1 MHDGQED
8 LSRYAWLSIGTGIV
22 VFALKLYA
30 YFLTDSVG
38 LLSDALESTVN
49 IVAAVVALV
58 ALKAAARP
66 GDERHHFGLSKA
78 EYFSALFEGLM
89 ILIAAG
95 LIMFTA
101 IPRFLNPQP
110 LEDLGIGL
118 FISGIATVLNFVVA
132 GILMRAGLKHRSI
145 VLQADSK
152 HLMTDVWTSGG
163 VIIAVLL
170 VGWTGWLRLD
180 PLIAMAVALN
190 IVFAGL
196 KLIGSSAMGLLDASL
211 PEEENALIVEVLQRH
226 QTENGAVPRAAD
238 PGVGAPAVRL
248 HARAGPGRV
257 ERHSGARPAGGGR
270 GGHPPRPARH
280 RHRHPSGAHR
290 GPTGMGRPTP
300 RRSDDP
306 RRGPLERRLSPEG
319 RRPSPISCASPRRPQ
334 RNQPPGRV
342 RCAAPA
348 TSHQKRWIRAAARP
362 PWANLAPVPVAR
374 LDITSLLGTGTSAR
388 SPDTPTDQGGF
399 QRN

>member
-1 MHDGQED
+1 MSDVHDGQPD
-8 LSRYAWLSIGTGIV
+8 LSRYAWLSIATGIV
-22 VFALKLYA
+22 VFGLKMLA
-30 YFLTDSVG
+30 YFLTGSIG
-38 LLSDALESTVN
+38 LLSDAMESTVN
-49 IVAAVVALV
+49 IVAAFVALV
-58 ALKAAARP
+58 ALKAASKP

-101 IPRFLNPQP
+101 IPRLLDPQP

-118 FISGIATVLNFVVA
+118 TISAIASGLNFVVA
-132 GILMRAGLKHRSI
+132 TILMRAGLRHRSI

-163 VIIAVLL
+163 VILAVLL

-226 QTENGAVPRAAD
+226 QTEKVRFHALQTRESGRQRFVSMHVLVPGAWTVEKGHDLLETVEEEIRHALPDTIISTHLEPIEDPRAW
-238 PGVGAPAVRL
+238 
-248 HARAGPGRV
+248 
-257 ERHSGARPAGGGR
+257 
-270 GGHPPRPARH
+270 
-280 RHRHPSGAHR
+280 
-290 GPTGMGRPTP
+290 
-300 RRSDDP
+300 DD
-306 RRGPLERRLSPEG
+306 
-319 RRPSPISCASPRRPQ
+319 
-334 RNQPPGRV
+334 QPPGGV
-342 RCAAPA
+342 
-348 TSHQKRWIRAAARP
+348 TI
-362 PWANLAPVPVAR
+362 
-374 LDITSLLGTGTSAR
+374 
-388 SPDTPTDQGGF
+388 PDEDTWNDS
-399 QRN
+399 